1 MVHALESASELTRRG
16 GVLIIV
22 HDTPISPSIELHQGA
37 DQSIAGWLYD
47 MERFPLIREA
57 DRAVDQLIESGHVAL
72 TSNRVF
78 SYQTRIDSY
87 EGFREWLDKQ
97 WETSYLPAHTEQRIE
112 GRLLAGGTGTRVF
125 INRQARIWSL
135 KIF

>member
-22 HDTPISPSIELHQGA
+22 HDTPISLSFELHQGA

-57 DRAVDQLIESGHVAL
+57 DRAVDQLIEFGHVAL

-78 SYQTRIDSY
+78 PYQTRIDSY
-87 EGFREWLDKQ
+87 EDFREWLDKQ
-97 WETSYLPAHTEQRIE
+97 WETSYLPAHIEQRME
-112 GRLLAGGTGTRVF
+112 GRFLAGGTGTRVF